1 MKSIIVVSLFVLSGM
16 FINACA
22 EQEVQ
27 ARPVKQATEV
37 IEADWQMIAPESS
50 VKFTAKYSGE
60 NFEGHFSQFEAQIK
74 FDPANLKTAH
84 VRAEIDLSSVDA
96 GEIERTEALPG
107 KDWFFVKSF
116 PKAIFESTSFTHQG
130 GEEYRALGT
139 LTLRGVTKEIIL
151 PFTLKI
157 ENNIAHMQGSL
168 TLNRRDFDVGSGM
181 WKSESDVGH
190 QVKVTI
196 TVKAKKV
203 SP

>member
-1 MKSIIVVSLFVLSGM
+1 MKSFVASTVLVLSGLLV
-16 FINACA
+16 NACGK
-22 EQEVQ
+22 QEVQ
-27 ARPVKQATEV
+27 ASTIVQMVKT
-37 IEADWQMIAPESS
+37 IKADWQMIATESS

-60 NFEGHFSQFEAQIK
+60 NFKGHFSQFETQIK
-74 FDPANLKTAH
+74 FDPANLETAH

-116 PKAIFESTSFTHQG
+116 PKAVFESTSFIHQG
-130 GEEYRALGT
+130 GENYLAQAT
-139 LTLRGVTKEIIL
+139 LTLRGVTKEITL

-168 TLNRRDFDVGSGM
+168 TLNRRDFDVGRGM

-196 TVKAKKV
+196 TVKAQKV